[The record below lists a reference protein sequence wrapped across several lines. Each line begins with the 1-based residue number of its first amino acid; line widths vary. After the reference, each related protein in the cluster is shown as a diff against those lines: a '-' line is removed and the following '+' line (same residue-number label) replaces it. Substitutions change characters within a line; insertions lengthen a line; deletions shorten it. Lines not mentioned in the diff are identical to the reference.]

1 MIPSKRIDRLGYTN
15 PLGSRAANGMWL
27 ILAAVLTMGLR
38 TGSAEQ
44 PQVTSEFEPTVTISD
59 NGSVRKDRK
68 ARRLARSASEH
79 GVSTERRRKRSSRNG
94 PDRLARQVKKG
105 NDEPIQLHLSGSYEL
120 NLGNDRFV
128 RGEGS
133 TTIKIDRATA
143 EKLRIGIVQSLHE
156 ATPASNDLLKAVA
169 SLPASLNSTSEIL
182 KSLSDPETQKTLR
195 QVEQL
200 LRMIPQSSPQS
211 NSQK

>member
-1 MIPSKRIDRLGYTN
+1 MIPSKRIDRLGYSN
-15 PLGSRAANGMWL
+15 PLGSRATHGMWL

-38 TGSAEQ
+38 TGSAKQ
-44 PQVTSEFEPTVTISD
+44 PQITSEFEPTVTISD

-68 ARRLARSASEH
+68 ARRIARSAFEH
-79 GVSTERRRKRSSRNG
+79 GGATERRRKRLSRKG
-94 PDRLARQVKKG
+94 QDRLARKVENG
-105 NDEPIQLHLSGSYEL
+105 DNTPIHLHLSGSYEL

-143 EKLRIGIVQSLHE
+143 EKLRIGITQSLHE
-156 ATPASNDLLKAVA
+156 AAPAGNDLLKAVA
-169 SLPASLNSTSEIL
+169 SLPASLHSTSEIL
-182 KSLSDPETQKTLR
+182 KSLSDPETQETLR

-200 LRMIPQSSPQS
+200 LRMIPQSSPQP

>member
-1 MIPSKRIDRLGYTN
+1 M
-15 PLGSRAANGMWL
+15 
-27 ILAAVLTMGLR
+27 
-38 TGSAEQ
+38 
-44 PQVTSEFEPTVTISD
+44 
-59 NGSVRKDRK
+59 
-68 ARRLARSASEH
+68 
-79 GVSTERRRKRSSRNG
+79 
-94 PDRLARQVKKG
+94 
-105 NDEPIQLHLSGSYEL
+105 SGSYEL
-120 NLGNDRFV
+120 HLGNDRFV